1 MPRKSNK
8 PAEPAKSLSSPHL
21 DRERLAAIRTL
32 EIAASLLAGEG
43 PPLAPISES
52 PDTPLGAGR
61 PTDVLTQT
69 AVLQALFDEKHNEKL
84 AQMGYGDLPSRKTI
98 VAKAVLRNF
107 GSQAEEKVVARVRK
121 GVSRA
126 RKSTPPR

>member
-1 MPRKSNK
+1 
-8 PAEPAKSLSSPHL
+8 
-21 DRERLAAIRTL
+21 
-32 EIAASLLAGEG
+32 
-43 PPLAPISES
+43 
-52 PDTPLGAGR
+52 
-61 PTDVLTQT
+61 VLTQT
-69 AVLQALFDEKHNEKL
+69 AVLQALFDEKHNKKL

-107 GSQAEEKVVARVRK
+107 GSQAEEKVVARIRK